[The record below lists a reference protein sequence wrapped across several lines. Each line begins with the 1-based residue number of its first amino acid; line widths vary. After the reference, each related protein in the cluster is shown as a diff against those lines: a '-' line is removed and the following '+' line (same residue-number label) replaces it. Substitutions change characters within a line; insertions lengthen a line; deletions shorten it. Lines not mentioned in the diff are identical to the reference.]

1 MRKIIVDDNNK
12 NYSSIDGVVLSKD
25 KTKVLIYPAGKKDAH
40 YVIPNTVTTIEGG
53 GVFNCENLTSI
64 TIPRGVTNI
73 EEGAFSGF
81 DYLSKIIVDDNNQDY
96 CSVDDVVFNK
106 NKTVLVSYPGG
117 KADSIYTI
125 PTGVT
130 RVGDGAV
137 ACNNF
142 LKRVIISDGV
152 TDIGEFA
159 FNGCSHLTRMTIPA
173 SVENIG
179 YGAFSACERLAD
191 VYYSGSQ
198 EEWDKINFDGS
209 NDLENMTIHYNTS
222 GPTEKDISDYNIFLD
237 VGAYTYDGT
246 PKKPAVTVKNGAITL
261 TSGRDYEVT
270 YADNTDVGTAK
281 VIITG
286 KGDYVGSAIQ
296 EFEIWKADQ
305 ILSIH
310 YGTNKVEVGKNITIE
325 ASAKTDVSYSSS
337 DAKVAAVSASGVVTG
352 KAVGTVTITITA
364 NASKNYNEISHT
376 LQVTVT
382 EPQTTKK
389 ISDCVVTL
397 QSMSYTY
404 DGTEKKPVV
413 TVKDGSNTLTNGK
426 DYEVAYENNIN
437 AGTAKVTVTGKGNY
451 TGTVTMNV
459 VIKKAASVITASHI
473 TKATSAKAQK
483 VSIGAKV
490 KGGAKLT
497 YKSNNKYVTVDKK
510 GQVTI
515 AKKFVGQ
522 ATITITAAATKNYNA
537 GTKKVT
543 VTVNPASTKLSSV
556 KNSASKSMKVA
567 WKKNAAV
574 TGCQVQYATAKNF
587 KGAKTVTVKK
597 AKTTSTTIKKLTKGK
612 KYYVRVRTYQKVGGK
627 TYYSAWSASKNVT
640 IKK

>member
-1 MRKIIVDDNNK
+1 MRTKLRRSLSLLLALGMVMGLLCGNAWAVETGKKKSQLQRSEQVEESSPETMDSTTSGTCGENLTWKLEGTTLTISGTGDMYDYIKGDGPSWCMFTFETVVIGEGVANIGGSAFSTCGGITNFSVADNNPNLCSVDGVVYNKEKTELIFYPCGRNKTTYTIPDGVNRVGYEAFGLNNDSIEQINIPNSLKEIDMYAFSGCHNLKSIAIPANVTSIDEFAFSGCSNLNKIVVDENNKNYCSIDGVVLSKDKTEVVIYPEGRKEASYTILDGVTNISENAFGWNEYLTAVTIPSSVTSIDEFAFSRCISLRKIIVDDNNK

-246 PKKPAVTVKNGAITL
+246 PKKPAVTVK
-261 TSGRDYEVT
+261 
-270 YADNTDVGTAK
+270 
-281 VIITG
+281 
-286 KGDYVGSAIQ
+286 
-296 EFEIWKADQ
+296 
-305 ILSIH
+305 
-310 YGTNKVEVGKNITIE
+310 
-325 ASAKTDVSYSSS
+325 
-337 DAKVAAVSASGVVTG
+337 
-352 KAVGTVTITITA
+352 
-364 NASKNYNEISHT
+364 
-376 LQVTVT
+376 
-382 EPQTTKK
+382 
-389 ISDCVVTL
+389 
-397 QSMSYTY
+397 
-404 DGTEKKPVV
+404 
-413 TVKDGSNTLTNGK
+413 
-426 DYEVAYENNIN
+426 
-437 AGTAKVTVTGKGNY
+437 
-451 TGTVTMNV
+451 
-459 VIKKAASVITASHI
+459 
-473 TKATSAKAQK
+473 
-483 VSIGAKV
+483 
-490 KGGAKLT
+490 
-497 YKSNNKYVTVDKK
+497 
-510 GQVTI
+510 
-515 AKKFVGQ
+515 
-522 ATITITAAATKNYNA
+522 
-537 GTKKVT
+537 
-543 VTVNPASTKLSSV
+543 
-556 KNSASKSMKVA
+556 
-567 WKKNAAV
+567 
-574 TGCQVQYATAKNF
+574 
-587 KGAKTVTVKK
+587 
-597 AKTTSTTIKKLTKGK
+597 
-612 KYYVRVRTYQKVGGK
+612 
-627 TYYSAWSASKNVT
+627 
-640 IKK
+640 